1 VSVPQPEDIYVR
13 TKEEGRRR
21 LERPLVEVVST
32 ALAAG
37 FDIVAGTV
45 ALGLVSAHLADWTG
59 VDAAHVF
66 GSIAFGIGFVFLV
79 VGRGELFTENFLVP
93 IAGLD
98 RRDRSSWL
106 ALARLW
112 TVSPV
117 FNILGGTLII
127 LVLTVHGVLPEGTG
141 TPLVRA
147 AEDFHAHHP
156 LSLFLSAVFA
166 GALITAMTW
175 FVEGSDSMVVRIVVA
190 WIAAAVLALGSFDH
204 VIVATLEL
212 VFGLRFGA
220 HIPTLFVVGNLGLA
234 AAGNMLGGIGL
245 VTLNRL
251 TQGHVGHRNSRRASR
266 RA

>member
-1 VSVPQPEDIYVR
+1 VSVPQPEDIYLR
-13 TKEEGRRR
+13 TKDEGARR
-21 LERPLVEVVST
+21 LERPVVEIAST

-37 FDIVAGTV
+37 FDIVAGVTL
-45 ALGLVSAHLADWTG
+45 LGLVSAHLAGWTG

-66 GSIAFGIGFVFLV
+66 GSLAFGVGFVFLV

-98 RRDRSSWL
+98 RGDRRSWL

-117 FNILGGTLII
+117 FNILGGTFIVVI
-127 LVLTVHGVLPEGTG
+127 LTVHGVLPDGTG
-141 TPLVRA
+141 EPIALA
-147 AEDFHAHHP
+147 ATRLHEHHP

-175 FVEGSDSMVVRIVVA
+175 FVEGSDSMLVRIVIA
-190 WIAAAVLALGSFDH
+190 WTAGAMLALGGFDH

-220 HIPTLFVVGNLGLA
+220 HIPVAFIVGNVFLA
-234 AAGNMLGGIGL
+234 ALGNMAGGIGL

-251 TQGHVGHRNSRRASR
+251 TQGKVGHRSSGGRAS
-266 RA
+266 A